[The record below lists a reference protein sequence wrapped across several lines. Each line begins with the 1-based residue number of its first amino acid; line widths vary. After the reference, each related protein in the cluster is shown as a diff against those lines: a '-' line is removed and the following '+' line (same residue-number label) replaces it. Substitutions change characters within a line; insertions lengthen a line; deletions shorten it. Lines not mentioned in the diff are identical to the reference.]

1 MSQSDIQLLY
11 GLLIDNGIQQYVNCS
26 RIGIFKN
33 KFVVHGQYIRFPT
46 MLLISVY
53 QKWQCCYVKKSCS
66 VQAAKME
73 CSQHVNWNSIIY
85 RKISI
90 HRTEIKRP
98 FLVPK
103 AFNTNLVQFLLPYHV
118 IISNV
123 HGCARKMVLHAWN
136 IIQEKV

>member
-11 GLLIDNGIQQYVNCS
+11 GLLIDNGIQQCVNCS
-26 RIGIFKN
+26 WIGIFKK

-46 MLLISVY
+46 VLLISVY
-53 QKWQCCYVKKSCS
+53 QKWCYVKRSCI

-85 RKISI
+85 GKISI
-90 HRTEIKRP
+90 HRTEIERP

-103 AFNTNLVQFLLPYHV
+103 TFNTNLVQFLLLYHV
-118 IISNV
+118 ITSNV
-123 HGCARKMVLHAWN
+123 HECACKMVLHAWN